1 MRSVEI
7 LIPYTRVARIIRGD
21 LATAEIDDPVLTER
35 CGVLAPYRRGRLTSG
50 RLAQP
55 GVLAKAP
62 ASIRPAAAT
71 RTSDGS
77 KQDAFFLYEGSPTKF
92 GASLR

>member
-7 LIPYTRVARIIRGD
+7 LIPYTRAARIIRGD

-55 GVLAKAP
+55 GQSTGVNS
-62 ASIRPAAAT
+62 ASRCISAV
-71 RTSDGS
+71 
-77 KQDAFFLYEGSPTKF
+77 
-92 GASLR
+92 